1 MSRAPGHSPG
11 TGKNAWRRNLNAG
24 GAFPPTG
31 GDAAD
36 TRSNRGGGDMVSILA
51 EGETCWRSAQ
61 ADRMS
66 VIIDAADFFR
76 HAKQAMAKAKRSI
89 LLVGW
94 DFDTRIR
101 LDPANPARGKPDRLG
116 RFLNAL
122 ARKNPGIDI
131 RILKWDV
138 GLVSSRSEE
147 HTSELQSLMRISYA
161 VFCLKKKNNLQHIVY
176 YHLIYL

>member
-1 MSRAPGHSPG
+1 MRPADGMSRAPGHSPG

-66 VIIDAADFFR
+66 
-76 HAKQAMAKAKRSI
+76 
-89 LLVGW
+89 
-94 DFDTRIR
+94 
-101 LDPANPARGKPDRLG
+101 
-116 RFLNAL
+116 
-122 ARKNPGIDI
+122 
-131 RILKWDV
+131 
-138 GLVSSRSEE
+138 RSEE
-147 HTSELQSLMRISYA
+147 HTSELQSLMRITYA
-161 VFCLKKKNNLQHIVY
+161 VFCLKKKRTM
-176 YHLIYL
+176 